1 MTAPAL
7 CPCGAPDLGPL
18 GVCPSCEADLR
29 ELLLP
34 TTRTAVLTQIIT
46 MAGTHPESRPLTI
59 IARLAAHG
67 LTLKG

>member
-1 MTAPAL
+1 MTPAAL

-18 GVCPSCEADLR
+18 GVCPACEADLR

-34 TTRTAVLTQIIT
+34 STRAAVLTQIVRL
-46 MAGTHPESRPLTI
+46 AAAHPESRPLTT

-67 LTLKG
+67 LALKG